1 MMLGASADSILSGT
15 LLLAPGSC
23 CWLLLA
29 VAWLQLLVRLL
40 LSLRFSY

>member
-23 CWLLLA
+23 CWLL
-29 VAWLQLLVRLL
+29 QLLVRLL